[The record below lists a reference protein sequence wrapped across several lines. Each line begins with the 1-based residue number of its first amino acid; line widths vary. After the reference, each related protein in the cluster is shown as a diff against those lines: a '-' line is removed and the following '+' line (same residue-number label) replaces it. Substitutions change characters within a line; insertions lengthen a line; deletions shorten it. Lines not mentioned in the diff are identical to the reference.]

1 MRLSTIF
8 QQFPFFFFAVHVVD
22 AAMHGKHVT
31 LACVR
36 LKTECDQYAY
46 AHSVRTIV
54 TCAMRDANAFFT
66 RDRNW
71 EFIAGI
77 PPLFLSQTI
86 MNSAAFFHA
95 RRTRNASRSPL
106 RASITTREARGIIK
120 N

>member
-1 MRLSTIF
+1 
-8 QQFPFFFFAVHVVD
+8 
-22 AAMHGKHVT
+22 MHGKHVT

-46 AHSVRTIV
+46 AHSVRTII

-66 RDRNW
+66 RDRNC

-95 RRTRNASRSPL
+95 RRNASRLPL
-106 RASITTREARGIIK
+106 RASITTRDVKGIIK